1 MWSTFPS
8 NGWGTIAH
16 RAYPHSIDM
25 NAVFFREHG
34 GEIQYGEFPAPMP
47 GPGEVL
53 IRLEAVSLNRAELIT
68 WEGWPGFDLEMPHVP
83 GADGAG
89 HVVEVG
95 SQVTEFAVG
104 DRVVINP
111 DLFCG
116 TCEFCRAGQENRC
129 TSWRLLGEHA
139 PGTFRE
145 LISLPERNL
154 LKMPKDFDAT
164 VAAAAALVYLTAWHS
179 LITRGQLR
187 PGESVLVIGASGGVN
202 TASIQIAKYAGA
214 SVLVVG
220 SGADKLAVAKDA
232 GADLLIDRS
241 QDKAWSK
248 TAYRAGGRRGVDVV
262 VDNVGAETMPLS
274 LRAARKGGRI
284 LTVGNTS
291 GPKFELDNRFLFGK
305 HLSIIGST
313 MGTSNEFE
321 TVMGL
326 VFEGKLN
333 PILDRQFLLEDA
345 AMAFEHLKAGNQQG
359 KITLKV
365 P

>member
-1 MWSTFPS
+1 MK
-8 NGWGTIAH
+8 
-16 RAYPHSIDM
+16 
-25 NAVFFREHG
+25 AVFFREHG
-34 GEIQYGEFPAPMP
+34 GDIQYGELPAPIP
-47 GPGEVL
+47 EPDEVL
-53 IRLEAVSLNRAELIT
+53 VELEAVSLNRTELIT
-68 WEGWPGFDLEMPHVP
+68 WEGWPGLELELPHVL

-89 HVVEVG
+89 RVAEIGSHV
-95 SQVTEFAVG
+95 TRFAVG

-111 DLFCG
+111 SLFCG
-116 TCEFCRAGQENRC
+116 ECDFCLAGQENLC

-154 LKMPKDFDAT
+154 LKIPQDFDAAT
-164 VAAAAALVYLTAWHS
+164 AAAAALVTLTAWHS

-220 SGADKLAVAKDA
+220 SSAEKLAVAEAA
-232 GADLLIDRS
+232 GADVLIDRS
-241 QDKAWSK
+241 QDKTWSK

-262 VDNVGAETMPLS
+262 VDNVGAETMPFS

-291 GPKFELDNRFLFGK
+291 GPKFELDNRYLFGK

-313 MGTSNEFE
+313 MGTPNEFE

-333 PILDRQFLLEDA
+333 PIMDRQFPLKDA
-345 AMAFEHLKAGNQQG
+345 AKAFEHMKAGNQKG
-359 KITLKV
+359 KITLTV

>member
-1 MWSTFPS
+1 MK
-8 NGWGTIAH
+8 
-16 RAYPHSIDM
+16 
-25 NAVFFREHG
+25 AVFFREHG
-34 GEIQYGEFPAPMP
+34 GEIQYGDLPAPEL
-47 GPGEVL
+47 GLGEALVE
-53 IRLEAVSLNRAELIT
+53 LEAVSLNHVELYT
-68 WEGWPGFDLEMPHVP
+68 WEGWPGLELEMPHVP

-89 HVVEVG
+89 RVVEVG
-95 SQVTEFAVG
+95 PQVTQFAVG

-116 TCEFCRAGQENRC
+116 TCKFCLAGQENLC

-139 PGTFRE
+139 AGTFRE

-154 LKMPKDFDAT
+154 LKMPEGFDAAI
-164 VAAAAALVYLTAWHS
+164 AAAAALVYLTAWHS

-187 PGESVLVIGASGGVN
+187 PGESVLVVGASGGVN

-214 SVLVVG
+214 SVLAVG
-220 SGADKLAVAKDA
+220 SSADKLAVAETA
-232 GADLLIDRS
+232 GADVLIDRS
-241 QDKAWSK
+241 KEATWSK
-248 TAYRAGGRRGVDVV
+248 IAYRAEGRRGVDVV

-274 LRAARKGGRI
+274 LRAARIGGRI

-291 GPKFELDNRFLFGK
+291 GPKFELNNRLLFGK

-313 MGTSNEFE
+313 MGTSKDFE

-326 VFEGKLN
+326 VFEGRLF
-333 PILDRQFLLEDA
+333 PVLDKQFPLKDA
-345 AMAFEHLKAGNQQG
+345 AQAYERMKAGQQQG
-359 KITLKV
+359 KITLAV

>member
-1 MWSTFPS
+1 MK
-8 NGWGTIAH
+8 
-16 RAYPHSIDM
+16 
-25 NAVFFREHG
+25 AVFFREHG
-34 GEIQYGEFPAPMP
+34 GEIQYGELPAPTP
-47 GPGEVL
+47 EPDEVL
-53 IRLEAVSLNRAELIT
+53 VQLEAVSLNRTELIT
-68 WEGWPGFDLEMPHVP
+68 WEGWPGFEPEMPHVP

-89 HVVEVG
+89 RVSEIG
-95 SQVTEFAVG
+95 SQVTRFSVG

-111 DLFCG
+111 SLFCG
-116 TCEFCRAGQENRC
+116 ECVFCLGGEENRC

-145 LISLPERNL
+145 LIALPERNL
-154 LKMPKDFDAT
+154 LKMPKDFDAA

-187 PGESVLVIGASGGVN
+187 AGESVLVIGASGGVN
-202 TASIQIAKYAGA
+202 TASIHIAKYAGA

-220 SGADKLAVAKDA
+220 SNAEKLAIAEAA

-241 QDKAWSK
+241 QDEAWSK
-248 TAYRAGGRRGVDVV
+248 TAYQADGRRGVDVV

-313 MGTSNEFE
+313 MGTSKEFG

-326 VFEGKLN
+326 VFEGKLK
-333 PILDRQFLLEDA
+333 PILDRQFPLKDA
-345 AMAFEHLKAGNQQG
+345 AKAFEHMKAGNQRG
-359 KITLKV
+359 KITLTV

>member
-1 MWSTFPS
+1 MKA
-8 NGWGTIAH
+8 I
-16 RAYPHSIDM
+16 
-25 NAVFFREHG
+25 FFRKHG
-34 GEIQYGEFPAPMP
+34 GDIEYGELPAPEP
-47 GPGEVL
+47 APAEVL
-53 IRLEAVSLNRAELIT
+53 VQLEAVSLNRTELFT
-68 WEGWPGFDLEMPHVP
+68 WEGWPGLELEMPHVP

-89 HVVEVG
+89 RVVEVG
-95 SQVTEFAVG
+95 SQVTQFAVG

-111 DLFCG
+111 SLSCGECDFCL
-116 TCEFCRAGQENRC
+116 AGQENLC
-129 TSWRLLGEHA
+129 EQWRLLGEHA

-154 LKMPKDFDAT
+154 FKMPVDFDVA

-187 PGESVLVIGASGGVN
+187 AGESVLVVGASGGVN
-202 TASIQIAKYAGA
+202 TASIQIAKYSGA
-214 SVLVVG
+214 LVLVVG
-220 SGADKLAVAKDA
+220 SGADKLAVAKAA

-241 QDKAWSK
+241 QEQAWSE
-248 TAYRAGGRRGVDVV
+248 TAYLAEGRRGVDVI
-262 VDNVGAETMPLS
+262 VDNVGADTMPLS

-291 GPKFELDNRFLFGK
+291 GPKFELDNRLLFGK

-313 MGTSNEFE
+313 MGTTADFE

-326 VFEGKLN
+326 VFEGKLS
-333 PILDRQFLLEDA
+333 PILDRQFPLEDA
-345 AMAFEHLKAGNQQG
+345 GKAFARMQAGEQRG
-359 KITLKV
+359 KITLTV

>member
-1 MWSTFPS
+1 MK
-8 NGWGTIAH
+8 
-16 RAYPHSIDM
+16 
-25 NAVFFREHG
+25 AVFFDEHG
-34 GEIQYGEFPAPMP
+34 GDIQYGELPAPTP
-47 GPGEVL
+47 GPDEVL
-53 IRLEAVSLNRAELIT
+53 VELEAVSLNRTELIT
-68 WEGWPGFDLEMPHVP
+68 WEGWPGLELEMPHVP

-89 HVVEVG
+89 RVAEIG
-95 SQVTEFAVG
+95 SQVTGFAVG
-104 DRVVINP
+104 DRVMINP
-111 DLFCG
+111 SLFCG
-116 TCEFCRAGQENRC
+116 ECDFCLAGQENLC

-145 LISLPERNL
+145 LIALPERNL
-154 LKMPKDFDAT
+154 LKMPQDFNAAT
-164 VAAAAALVYLTAWHS
+164 AAAAALVYLTAWHS
-179 LITRGQLR
+179 LISRGQLNA
-187 PGESVLVIGASGGVN
+187 GESVLVIGASGGVN

-220 SGADKLAVAKDA
+220 SSADKLAVAEAA
-232 GADLLIDRS
+232 GADVLIDRS
-241 QDKAWSK
+241 QDTAWSK
-248 TAYRAGGRRGVDVV
+248 TAYRAGGRRGVDIV
-262 VDNVGAETMPLS
+262 VDNVGAETMPFS

-291 GPKFELDNRFLFGK
+291 GPKFELDNRYLFGK

-333 PILDRQFLLEDA
+333 PIMDRQFPLKDA
-345 AMAFEHLKAGNQQG
+345 AKAFEHMKAGNQKG
-359 KITLKV
+359 KITLTV

>member
-1 MWSTFPS
+1 MK
-8 NGWGTIAH
+8 
-16 RAYPHSIDM
+16 
-25 NAVFFREHG
+25 AVFFREQG
-34 GEIQYGEFPAPMP
+34 GEIEYGELPAPIP
-47 GPGEVL
+47 APGEVL
-53 IRLEAVSLNRAELIT
+53 IRLEAVSLNRTELIT
-68 WEGWPGFDLEMPHVP
+68 WVGWPGLELEMPHIP

-89 HVVEVG
+89 RVVEVG
-95 SQVTEFAVG
+95 SQVTQLAVG

-111 DLFCG
+111 SLFCG
-116 TCEFCRAGQENRC
+116 ECDFCLAGQQNLC

-145 LISLPERNL
+145 LIAIPERNL
-154 LKMPKDFDAT
+154 VKMPQEFDAAQ
-164 VAAAAALVYLTAWHS
+164 AAAAALVYLTAWHS
-179 LITRGQLR
+179 LITRGQLKA
-187 PGESVLVIGASGGVN
+187 GESVLVIGASGGVS

-214 SVLVVG
+214 SILVVG
-220 SGADKLAVAKDA
+220 SSADKLAVAEAA
-232 GADLLIDRS
+232 GADVLIDRS
-241 QDKAWSK
+241 QDEAWSK
-248 TAYRAGGRRGVDVV
+248 TAYRADGRRGVDVV

-313 MGTSNEFE
+313 MGTAKEFG

-326 VFEGKLN
+326 VFEGKLS
-333 PILDRQFLLEDA
+333 PIMDRQFLLQDA
-345 AMAFEHLKAGNQQG
+345 ASAFEHMKAGNQQG
-359 KITLKV
+359 KITLTV

>member
-1 MWSTFPS
+1 
-8 NGWGTIAH
+8 
-16 RAYPHSIDM
+16 M

-34 GEIQYGEFPAPMP
+34 GEIQYGELPTPISAPN
-47 GPGEVL
+47 EVL
-53 IRLEAVSLNRAELIT
+53 VQLEAVSLNRTELIT
-68 WEGWPGFDLEMPHVP
+68 WEGWPGLELEMPHVP

-89 HVVEVG
+89 RVAEIG
-95 SQVTEFAVG
+95 SQVTRFSVG

-111 DLFCG
+111 SLFCG
-116 TCEFCRAGQENRC
+116 ECNFCLAGQENRC

-145 LISLPERNL
+145 LISLPEQNL
-154 LKMPKDFDAT
+154 LKMPKDFDAA
-164 VAAAAALVYLTAWHS
+164 VAAAAALVYITAWHS

-202 TASIQIAKYAGA
+202 TASIQIAKYSGA

-220 SGADKLAVAKDA
+220 SGTDKLAVAEAA
-232 GADLLIDRS
+232 GADVLIDRS
-241 QDKAWSK
+241 QDKTWSK
-248 TAYRAGGRRGVDVV
+248 TAYRAEGRRGVDVV

-313 MGTSNEFE
+313 MGTSKEFE

-333 PILDRQFLLEDA
+333 PVMDRQYPLRDA
-345 AMAFEHLKAGNQQG
+345 PMAFEHMKAGNQMG
-359 KITLKV
+359 KITLTIA
-365 P
+365 

>member
-1 MWSTFPS
+1 MK
-8 NGWGTIAH
+8 
-16 RAYPHSIDM
+16 
-25 NAVFFREHG
+25 AVFFREHR
-34 GEIQYGEFPAPMP
+34 GEIQYGELPAPTP
-47 GPGEVL
+47 GPNEVL
-53 IRLEAVSLNRAELIT
+53 VRLEAVSLNRTELIT
-68 WEGWPGFDLEMPHVP
+68 WEGWPGLELEMPHVP

-89 HVVEVG
+89 QIVEIG
-95 SQVTEFAVG
+95 SQVTQFTIG

-111 DLFCG
+111 SLFCG
-116 TCEFCRAGQENRC
+116 ECDYCLAGQENLC
-129 TSWRLLGEHA
+129 TRWRLLGEHA

-154 LKMPKDFDAT
+154 VKMPQDFDAAH
-164 VAAAAALVYLTAWHS
+164 AAAAALVYLTAWHS

-202 TASIQIAKYAGA
+202 TASIQIAKHAGA

-220 SGADKLAVAKDA
+220 SNADKLAVAEA
-232 GADLLIDRS
+232 VGADVLIDRS
-241 QDKAWSK
+241 QDQAWSK
-248 TAYRAGGRRGVDVV
+248 TAYRAEGRRGVDVV
-262 VDNVGAETMPLS
+262 VDNVGTETMPNS

-291 GPKFELDNRFLFGK
+291 GPKYELDNRFLFGK

-313 MGTSNEFE
+313 MGTSKEFE

-333 PILDRQFLLEDA
+333 PVLDQQFLLEDA
-345 AMAFEHLKAGNQQG
+345 AQAFEHMNAGKQRG
-359 KITLKV
+359 KITLTI

>member
-1 MWSTFPS
+1 
-8 NGWGTIAH
+8 
-16 RAYPHSIDM
+16 M
-25 NAVFFREHG
+25 NAVFFHEHG
-34 GEIQYGEFPAPMP
+34 GEIQYGYLTAPIPMP
-47 GPGEVL
+47 DEVL
-53 IRLEAVSLNRAELIT
+53 IRLEAVSLNRTELIT
-68 WEGWPGFDLEMPHVP
+68 WVGWRGLELEMPHVP

-89 HVVEVG
+89 LVIEVG
-95 SQVTEFAVG
+95 SQVTQFAAG

-111 DLFCG
+111 NIFCG
-116 TCEFCRAGQENRC
+116 ECEFCLAGQENLC

-145 LISLPERNL
+145 LIALPERNL
-154 LKMPKDFDAT
+154 FKMPQEFDAAQ
-164 VAAAAALVYLTAWHS
+164 AAAAALVYLTAWHS
-179 LITRGQLR
+179 LITRGQLK

-214 SVLVVG
+214 AVLVVG
-220 SGADKLAVAKDA
+220 SNADKLTVAEAA
-232 GADLLIDRS
+232 GADVLIDRS
-241 QDKAWSK
+241 QDEAWSR
-248 TAYRAGGRRGVDVV
+248 TAYRADGQQGVDVV

-313 MGTSNEFE
+313 MGSSSEFE

-326 VFEGKLN
+326 VFEGKLK
-333 PILDRQFLLEDA
+333 PVMDRQFLLEDA
-345 AMAFEHLKAGNQQG
+345 AMAFEHMRAGNQQG
-359 KITLKV
+359 KVTLTIA
-365 P
+365 

>member
-1 MWSTFPS
+1 MK
-8 NGWGTIAH
+8 
-16 RAYPHSIDM
+16 
-25 NAVFFREHG
+25 AVFFRAHG
-34 GEIQYGEFPAPMP
+34 GNIQYAEHPAPKP
-47 GPGEVL
+47 EPEEAL
-53 IRLEAVSLNRAELIT
+53 IRLEAVSLNRMDLFT
-68 WEGWPGFDLEMPHVP
+68 WKGWPGLDLEMPHVP

-89 HVVEVG
+89 EIVEVG
-95 SQVTEFAVG
+95 SQIAQFAVG

-116 TCEFCRAGQENRC
+116 KCEFCLAGQENLC
-129 TSWRLLGEHA
+129 TTWRLLGEHV

-154 LKMPKDFDAT
+154 VKMPEEFDAAQ
-164 VAAAAALVYLTAWHS
+164 AAAAALVYLTAWHS

-187 PGESVLVIGASGGVN
+187 AGESVLVIGASGGVS
-202 TASIQIAKYAGA
+202 TASIQIAKHTGA

-220 SGADKLAVAKDA
+220 SNPDKLAIAKAA
-232 GADLLIDRS
+232 GADVLIDRS
-241 QDKAWSK
+241 QDEAWSK
-248 TAYRAGGRRGVDVV
+248 TAYRAEGRRGVDVV
-262 VDNVGAETMPLS
+262 VDNVGSETMPLS
-274 LRAARKGGRI
+274 LRAARRGGRI

-313 MGTSNEFE
+313 MGTSKEFE

-333 PILDRQFLLEDA
+333 PVLDRQFQLKDA
-345 AMAFEHLKAGNQQG
+345 AKAFERMRAGNQQG
-359 KITLKV
+359 KITLTV

>member
-1 MWSTFPS
+1 MKA
-8 NGWGTIAH
+8 I
-16 RAYPHSIDM
+16 
-25 NAVFFREHG
+25 FFREHRADI
-34 GEIQYGEFPAPMP
+34 EYGELPAPVLAP
-47 GPGEVL
+47 AEVL
-53 IRLEAVSLNRAELIT
+53 VELEAVSLNRVELFT
-68 WEGWPGFDLEMPHVP
+68 WEGWPGLELEMPHVP

-89 HVVEVG
+89 RVVEVG
-95 SQVTEFAVG
+95 SQVTLFAVG

-111 DLFCG
+111 NLTCG
-116 TCEFCRAGQENRC
+116 ECEFCLAGQENLC
-129 TSWRLLGEHA
+129 KQWRLLGEHA

-154 LKMPKDFDAT
+154 LKMPRDFDAAI
-164 VAAAAALVYLTAWHS
+164 AAAAALVYLTAWHS

-187 PGESVLVIGASGGVN
+187 AGESVLVVGASGGVN
-202 TASIQIAKYAGA
+202 TASIQIAKYSGA

-232 GADLLIDRS
+232 GADVLIDRS
-241 QDKAWSK
+241 QDEDWSK
-248 TAYRAGGRRGVDVV
+248 TAYRAEGRRGVDVV
-262 VDNVGAETMPLS
+262 VDNVGADTMPLS

-291 GPKFELDNRFLFGK
+291 GPKFELDNRLLFGK

-313 MGTSNEFE
+313 MGTTEDFE

-333 PILDRQFLLEDA
+333 PVLDRQFPLEDA
-345 AMAFEHLKAGNQQG
+345 RMAFARMRAGEQRG
-359 KITLKV
+359 KITLTV

>member
-1 MWSTFPS
+1 MKA
-8 NGWGTIAH
+8 I
-16 RAYPHSIDM
+16 Y
-25 NAVFFREHG
+25 FREHG
-34 GEIQYGEFPAPMP
+34 GDIEYGDLPAPVP
-47 GPGEVL
+47 APTEVL
-53 IRLEAVSLNRAELIT
+53 VQLEAVSLNRTELFT
-68 WEGWPGFDLEMPHVP
+68 WKGWPGLELEMPHVP

-89 HVVEVG
+89 RVVEIG
-95 SQVTEFAVG
+95 PQVTQFAVG

-111 DLFCG
+111 NLTCGECDFCL
-116 TCEFCRAGQENRC
+116 AGQENLC
-129 TSWRLLGEHA
+129 KQWRLLGEHA

-154 LKMPKDFDAT
+154 LKMPVDFDAA

-187 PGESVLVIGASGGVN
+187 AGESVLVVGASGGVN
-202 TASIQIAKYAGA
+202 TASIQIAKYWGA

-232 GADLLIDRS
+232 GADVLIDRS
-241 QDKAWSK
+241 QDEAWSK
-248 TAYRAGGRRGVDVV
+248 TAYLAEGRRGVDVV
-262 VDNVGAETMPLS
+262 VDNVGAETVPLS

-291 GPKFELDNRFLFGK
+291 GPKYELDNRLLFGK

-313 MGTSNEFE
+313 MGTTEDFE

-333 PILDRQFLLEDA
+333 PILDRQFPLEDA
-345 AMAFEHLKAGNQQG
+345 GMAFARMQAGEQRG
-359 KITLKV
+359 KITLTV

>member
-1 MWSTFPS
+1 MK
-8 NGWGTIAH
+8 
-16 RAYPHSIDM
+16 
-25 NAVFFREHG
+25 AVFFREHG
-34 GEIQYGEFPAPMP
+34 GEIQYGELPAPISAP
-47 GPGEVL
+47 TEVL
-53 IRLEAVSLNRAELIT
+53 VQLEAVSLNRTELIT
-68 WEGWPGFDLEMPHVP
+68 WEGWPGLELEMPHVP

-89 HVVEVG
+89 RVAEIG
-95 SQVTEFAVG
+95 SQVTRFSVG

-111 DLFCG
+111 SLFCG
-116 TCEFCRAGQENRC
+116 ECNFCLAGQENRC

-145 LISLPERNL
+145 LISLPEQNL
-154 LKMPKDFDAT
+154 LKMPKDFDAA
-164 VAAAAALVYLTAWHS
+164 VAAAAALVYITAWHS

-202 TASIQIAKYAGA
+202 TASIQIAKYSGA

-220 SGADKLAVAKDA
+220 SGTDKLAVAEAA
-232 GADLLIDRS
+232 GADVLIDRS
-241 QDKAWSK
+241 QDKTWSK
-248 TAYRAGGRRGVDVV
+248 TAYRAEGRRGVDVV

-313 MGTSNEFE
+313 MGTSKEFE
-321 TVMGL
+321 TAMGL

-333 PILDRQFLLEDA
+333 PVMDRQYPLRDA
-345 AMAFEHLKAGNQQG
+345 AMAFEHMKAGNQMG
-359 KITLKV
+359 KITLTIA
-365 P
+365 